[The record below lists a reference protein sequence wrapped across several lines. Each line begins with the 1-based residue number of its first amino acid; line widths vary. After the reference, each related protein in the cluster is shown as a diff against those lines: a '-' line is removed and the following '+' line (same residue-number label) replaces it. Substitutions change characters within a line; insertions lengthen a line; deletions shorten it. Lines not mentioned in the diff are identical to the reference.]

1 MNYYLIDF
9 ENARIKDAADLPGLS
24 AGDIVIL
31 FYSEGCKNISLDLVE
46 SITTKSAQFLC
57 QRIWNGTKS
66 ALDFQLFSYMGY
78 LIGQSHDNEYFHIVS
93 NDKGYDCLSDYWHGR
108 KVTVVRDAYS
118 VDIQQNQKNVSGPV
132 VPVAIPATPAS
143 VAPSTETA
151 VKKVSKIAAADITTL
166 EEIRKYLSK
175 GDAPTQVLSFF
186 NKYKTKQAIYNAIS
200 KQLKDSK
207 KSGEVY
213 KKLKPLFKAIIG
225 KKE

>member
-9 ENARIKDAADLPGLS
+9 ENARIKDAADIPGLS

-46 SITTKSAQFLC
+46 SITTKGARFLC
-57 QRIWNGTKS
+57 QRIWNGTKN
-66 ALDFQLFSYMGY
+66 ALDFQLSSYMGY

-93 NDKGYDCLSDYWHGR
+93 NDKGYDCLNDYWHGR

-118 VDIQQNQKNVSGPV
+118 VDIQQNSKNVSGLV
-132 VPVAIPATPAS
+132 VPVDAPTT
-143 VAPSTETA
+143 VAPSAETTT
-151 VKKVSKIAAADITTL
+151 KKVGKIAAADITTL

-200 KQLKDSK
+200 KQFKDSR

-213 KKLKPLFKAIIG
+213 KKLKPLFKE
-225 KKE
+225 KNKT

>member
-9 ENARIKDAADLPGLS
+9 ENARIKDAADIPGLS

-46 SITTKSAQFLC
+46 SITTKGARFLC
-57 QRIWNGTKS
+57 QRIWNGTKN
-66 ALDFQLFSYMGY
+66 ALDFQLSSYMGY

-93 NDKGYDCLSDYWHGR
+93 NDKGYDCLNDYWHGR

-118 VDIQQNQKNVSGPV
+118 VDIQQNPKNVSGLV
-132 VPVAIPATPAS
+132 VPVDAPTT
-143 VAPSTETA
+143 VAPSAETTT
-151 VKKVSKIAAADITTL
+151 KKVGKIAAADITTL

-200 KQLKDSK
+200 KQFKDSR

-213 KKLKPLFKAIIG
+213 KKLKPLFKE
-225 KKE
+225 KNKT

>member
-9 ENARIKDAADLPGLS
+9 ENARIKDAADIPGLS

-46 SITTKSAQFLC
+46 SITTKGARFLC
-57 QRIWNGTKS
+57 QRIWNGTKN
-66 ALDFQLFSYMGY
+66 ALDFQLSSYMGY
-78 LIGQSHDNEYFHIVS
+78 LIGQSHDNEHFHIVS

-118 VDIQQNQKNVSGPV
+118 VDIQQNQKNGSGPV
-132 VPVAIPATPAS
+132 VSVATPATPAS

-151 VKKVSKIAAADITTL
+151 VKKVSKIADADITTL
-166 EEIRKYLSK
+166 EEIKKYLSK

-200 KQLKDSK
+200 KQFKDSR

-213 KKLKPLFKAIIG
+213 KKLKPLFKE
-225 KKE
+225 KNKT